1 VGSYSERPT
10 VELTD
15 QVLSILEGEQAD
27 GERFTLVHT
36 TFPERAKQLFS
47 NESFR
52 TGVVQVQSSS

>member
-1 VGSYSERPT
+1 